1 MTTLEPGAS
10 EVFTHGLARR
20 PRSTAL
26 RASRPAASIT
36 DGLEG
41 LVQLV
46 MAAITT
52 WPWSSSNSSRP
63 SSPRTVVGFDGRP
76 PGPRGSGSN
85 QPGAGSWLAS
95 STVPAMAAGG
105 SLAGNDSADASS
117 GPAGAPAARAAA
129 RAPSAPAAPEPG

>member
-10 EVFTHGLARR
+10 EVFTHGLARM
-20 PRSTAL
+20 PRWTAL

-36 DGLEG
+36 DGLEV

-105 SLAGNDSADASS
+105 APAGNHSAEGAS
-117 GPAGAPAARAAA
+117 GPAP
-129 RAPSAPAAPEPG
+129 PPAAPAPGRGP

>member
-10 EVFTHGLARR
+10 EVFTHGLARM
-20 PRSTAL
+20 PRWTAL

-36 DGLEG
+36 DGLEV

-63 SSPRTVVGFDGRP
+63 PSPRTVVGLDGRP
-76 PGPRGSGSN
+76 LGPSGSGSN
-85 QPGAGSWLAS
+85 QPGAGSWLES

-117 GPAGAPAARAAA
+117 GPARAPAGRAGARGLSARAG
-129 RAPSAPAAPEPG
+129 P